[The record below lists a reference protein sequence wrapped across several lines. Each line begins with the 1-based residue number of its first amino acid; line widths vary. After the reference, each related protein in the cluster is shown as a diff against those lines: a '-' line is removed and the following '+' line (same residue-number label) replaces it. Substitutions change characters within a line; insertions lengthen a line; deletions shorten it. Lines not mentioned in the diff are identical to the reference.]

1 VALRFCT
8 ECGKEVSDRA
18 LACPHCGHPVEDAIV
33 PQKVE
38 PPVVIVKKNS
48 HPALTFIGIA
58 AIVLGALLGIV
69 ILIAVTHKEAKFI
82 ATDGTSDDACTQW
95 TDYCINVYCSYKNVG
110 NAAGQ
115 QRVRVQLMDTNTAAV
130 RADHYNDLTLA
141 PQESQRLTF
150 AYPEAE
156 LDWRV
161 SFVCKVDPKGSTQ

>member
-48 HPALTFIGIA
+48 HPVLTFIGIA
-58 AIVLGALLGIV
+58 AIVLVVLLGIAIV
-69 ILIAVTHKEAKFI
+69 IVVTHKEARFV
-82 ATDGTSDDACTQW
+82 ATDWTSDDACTQW
-95 TDYCINVYCSYKNVG
+95 NDYCINVYCTYKNIG
-110 NAAGQ
+110 NGTGQ
-115 QRVRVQLMDTNTAAV
+115 QRVRVQLTDRATGIL

-150 AYPEAE
+150 TFPEAE

-161 SFVCKVDPKGSTQ
+161 SYQCKVDPKGSNQ